1 MSVVSEQEYL
11 SQLHAIQSNNPP
23 SQVLF
28 PELNTIYDID
38 LYSRTVEAPK
48 VLSISKDHE
57 AETIYF
63 RVDRYHDFMD
73 LSLVAGIVQFVTPD
87 KQTHWYPIPFYD
99 ITTEKDNDKMLIPWC
114 VNGDV
119 TKYSGKVT
127 FSFKFF
133 LVERE
138 IVNQSDEID
147 DESLTGAVPPEVRYK
162 LIYNLTTLSATSE
175 ILDGMEVESMKSDF
189 YLPAND
195 VAALWAAI
203 NGLQKYQGVSWIL
216 ADPK

>member
-203 NGLQKYQGVSWIL
+203 HGLQKYQGVSWIL

>member
-1 MSVVSEQEYL
+1 MSVISEQEYL

-28 PELNTIYDID
+28 PELKTIYDID
-38 LYSRTVEAPK
+38 LYSRTIEAPK
-48 VLSISKDHE
+48 VLSVSKDHE

-114 VNGDV
+114 VNGDA

-138 IVNQSDEID
+138 IINQSDEID
-147 DESLTGAVPPEVRYK
+147 NESLTGAIPPEVRYK

-175 ILDGMEVESMKSDF
+175 VLDSMEVESMKSDF
-189 YLPAND
+189 NLPAND

-203 NGLQKYQGVSWIL
+203 SGLQKYQGVSWIL